1 MTNRNFITYTA
12 SILSLVLFASCSSMP
27 FFGDGDEDQL
37 IAEADVEEIEAE
49 KEKKSP
55 VDINST
61 VKREGEAY
69 SPAEQYKRVTNPKL
83 LNSEYFLNEHKAGG
97 HRGAR
102 ERQEAKDKE
111 KQKIDALQSEVD
123 ALKEA
128 MISLKKAEDQG
139 GIDYQKNQPASTA
152 AANSCSKEDVTF
164 YIDKGFTT
172 DQITQICGG

>member
-1 MTNRNFITYTA
+1 MKFRQYRLFLTFFFSLALITG
-12 SILSLVLFASCSSMP
+12 CSSIP
-27 FFGDGDEDQL
+27 FISDDDEDQL
-37 IAEADVEEIEAE
+37 IAEADIEEVEAK
-49 KEKKSP
+49 KEKQAP

-61 VKREGEAY
+61 VKKEGEAY
-69 SPAEQYKRVTNPKL
+69 SPAEQYDIVTRPKL
-83 LNSEYFLNEHKAGG
+83 INSEYFLKEQAAGG

-102 ERQEAKDKE
+102 QRQEAKDKE
-111 KQKIDALQSEVD
+111 KQKIDALQSEID

-139 GIDYQKNQPASTA
+139 GIDYQKSQPASTA
-152 AANSCSKEDVTF
+152 SANSCSKEDVTF